1 MIEISNS
8 VRADHEEVRHILGDA
23 FAEAPEGVEIHVK
36 ARRPRVT
43 WRAVCHRPDCLP
55 VNWSDAFAT
64 GHWFTRKRDVE
75 RLVALGRHGP
85 VERVVSPAGF
95 SGRAYSGIPR
105 MATVRPGA
113 RFLVTLHIPTDPAR
127 YAGPYPAVRK
137 YPGLKT
143 APPIPVDCW
152 REELFALGAHEAF
165 HIHQF
170 VTGARVSEIDAEK
183 ASLRALLAWRT
194 PTPGP
199 VTTPPAT
206 PALTPSAAGPAVELL
221 RLF

>member
-1 MIEISNS
+1 MPLIQISNS

-23 FAEAPEGVEIHVK
+23 FAQAPPGVEIHVK

-43 WRAVCHRPDCLP
+43 WRAVCNLPDCLP
-55 VNWSDAFAT
+55 VNWSDSYAT
-64 GHWFTRKRDVE
+64 GHWFTRRRDIE

-95 SGRAYSGIPR
+95 SGRAYSGVPR
-105 MATVRPGA
+105 MASVASGT

-143 APPIPVDCW
+143 APPIPVHCW

-183 ASLRALLAWRT
+183 AALRALGDWRA
-194 PTPGP
+194 PGLEPEAPPPLEP
-199 VTTPPAT
+199 V
-206 PALTPSAAGPAVELL
+206 SAAGLPGELL